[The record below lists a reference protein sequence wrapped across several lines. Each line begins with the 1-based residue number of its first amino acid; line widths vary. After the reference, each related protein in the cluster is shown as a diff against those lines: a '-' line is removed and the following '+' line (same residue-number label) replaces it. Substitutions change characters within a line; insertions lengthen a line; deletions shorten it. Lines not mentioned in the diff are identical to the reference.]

1 MNLSESKLCKNEF
14 PYFGLVENDCD
25 DEHMAEVNEQNQT
38 IDMSASDVIEME
50 DIVIA
55 SSRLVL
61 TAEETRFA

>member
-1 MNLSESKLCKNEF
+1 M
-14 PYFGLVENDCD
+14 ENDCD
-25 DEHMAEVNEQNQT
+25 DKHMAEVNKPNQT

>member
-1 MNLSESKLCKNEF
+1 M
-14 PYFGLVENDCD
+14 ENDCD
-25 DEHMAEVNEQNQT
+25 EKHMAEVNKPNQT
-38 IDMSASDVIEME
+38 IDMSASAVIEMMDLCGSDDEME